1 MCISESVQRIVVYYR
16 ALAQATLTESFE
28 LKSETVYL
36 FVVLQRDFDQTA
48 TVGYLYLHFVG
59 AEGRFA
65 AGSCFIASTAG
76 FPPNKE

>member
-48 TVGYLYLHFVG
+48 TVGYLYLHLVG
-59 AEGRFA
+59 AEGRLCSRELFH
-65 AGSCFIASTAG
+65 CFYG
-76 FPPNKE
+76 RFPAE

>member
-48 TVGYLYLHFVG
+48 TVGYLL
-59 AEGRFA
+59 FA
-65 AGSCFIASTAG
+65 LRRG
-76 FPPNKE
+76 